1 LWRKGFIH
9 LTLPCCCSTPKEV
22 RTGTQ
27 VGQEAGAD
35 VEAVEGCYWLAVDCC
50 LYTGEVSEILIN
62 QIRLEP
68 VIVQWKKKTELKS
81 FRERTKGD
89 EETRWSLW
97 KRMLN
102 QPLSQRPTQAM
113 KSPSIGGGRAWRGG
127 MLTRVSRHFSQP
139 NASNSALLVPGL
151 REELEVYR
159 LEGSRKGTGHAG
171 WVQTFRCA

>member
-1 LWRKGFIH
+1 MKAKARACDG
-9 LTLPCCCSTPKEV
+9 
-22 RTGTQ
+22 
-27 VGQEAGAD
+27 
-35 VEAVEGCYWLAVDCC
+35 AVEKEGGL
-50 LYTGEVSEILIN
+50 
-62 QIRLEP
+62 
-68 VIVQWKKKTELKS
+68 
-81 FRERTKGD
+81 RETDKEGDRD